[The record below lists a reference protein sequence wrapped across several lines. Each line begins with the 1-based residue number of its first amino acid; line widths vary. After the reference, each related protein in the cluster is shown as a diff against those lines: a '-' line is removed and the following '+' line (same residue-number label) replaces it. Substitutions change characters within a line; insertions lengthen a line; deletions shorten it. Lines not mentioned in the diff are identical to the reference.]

1 MAAALA
7 VPQPPAEL
15 LSAAARQQVGW
26 LPCRLQAE
34 ISLRGFTVGDLL
46 RLEVGAIVDS
56 GVAVESDIA
65 VRVNGASV
73 GSAKLEL
80 AGSHLAVRLAE
91 LI

>member
-15 LSAAARQQVGW
+15 LSAAARQVGW

-80 AGSHLAVRLAE
+80 AGSHLAVRLTE